1 MAGGVG
7 ESIFR
12 AMADAI
18 QMSKMRWRLVDEE
31 QKPLTVE
38 EAFYLGT
45 KGGGAFFGK
54 VGSFET
60 GYELDAVVLNDESLR
75 HPQPLDVK
83 DRLERFIYISDERH
97 IDAKY
102 VAGRQVF

>member
-1 MAGGVG
+1 
-7 ESIFR
+7 
-12 AMADAI
+12 
-18 QMSKMRWRLVDEE
+18 MRWRLADDRL
-31 QKPLTVE
+31 KPLTAQ

-83 DRLERFIYISDERH
+83 DSVCCEIDTPEDLENVKNMLKDMR
-97 IDAKY
+97 K
-102 VAGRQVF
+102 